1 MARITG
7 VLTVGQGSVTINGDS
22 SLNTISGVTTVYT
35 TSINDLGY
43 PSAGPLSNRNLIING
58 AMQVAQRSSDI
69 DFSANAQYPAC
80 DRWKTSI
87 DLPSGVTNLN
97 FSQDSDA
104 PSGFANSYK
113 ISPNQAASGAL
124 ATADRIW
131 IEHLIEGQ
139 NLQHLAYGTADAKT
153 CILSFWF
160 KSNLTGK
167 VGIEIIIP
175 GLQSYHASFTV
186 NTADTW
192 EFKTI
197 TINPNTTDTLV
208 NTNAVG
214 VSISWQFAAGPTF
227 TGGSRTENSWQ
238 TVTNNDE
245 RAPSDIINLYSSANN
260 YVNLTGVQLEV
271 GERATPFEHR
281 SYGDEFNKCLR
292 YYFKPDCEGSAKQ
305 KMMGMSYGTNT
316 YYIPF
321 ELPVPMRVGP
331 TVNAE
336 GGGQWRSRTNNINNF
351 DVTWTTHGTNTPT
364 NVMLQTSGGSIPA
377 GTTFWFETHDSTGC
391 NLEFSA
397 EL

>member
-1 MARITG
+1 MSTIKVNKIESTATTNGG
-7 VLTVGQGSVTINGDS
+7 VQIDVDGHVTIDGQQ
-22 SLNTISGVTTVYT
+22 LPT
-35 TSINDLGY
+35 
-43 PSAGPLSNRNLIING
+43 AGPLSNRNLIING
-58 AMQVAQRSSDI
+58 AMQVAQRSANI

-87 DLPSGVTNLN
+87 DLASGVTNLN
-97 FSQDSDA
+97 FLQDSDA

-124 ATADRIW
+124 SAADRIW

-175 GLQSYHASFTV
+175 GTRSYHTSFTV

-214 VSISWQFAAGPTF
+214 VSISWQFAAGPVF
-227 TGGSRTENSWQ
+227 TGGSRTENSWK

-245 RAPSDIINLYSSANN
+245 RAPSDNINLYSSASN
-260 YVNLTGVQLEV
+260 YVSLTGVQLEV
-271 GERATPFEHR
+271 GSKSTPFEHR
-281 SYGDEFNKCLR
+281 SYSDELARCQR
-292 YYFKPDCEGSAKQ
+292 YYHRYTTSRFISGYKRGDSEC
-305 KMMGMSYGTNT
+305 Y
-316 YYIPF
+316 F
-321 ELPVPMRVGP
+321 EYQSPVPMRATP
-331 TVNAE
+331 TP
-336 GGGQWRSRTNNINNF
+336 TL
-351 DVTWTTHGTNTPT
+351 NTPGLFSDFNT
-364 NVMLQTSGGSIPA
+364 VLNNSITSPLVFEYDTSDGFGVFNVSSTWAATHSFIPA
-377 GTTFWFETHDSTGC
+377 WEAFDIS
-391 NLEFSA
+391 FSS

>member
-1 MARITG
+1 MSTLKVNKIENTATTNGG
-7 VLTVGQGSVTINGDS
+7 VQIDVDGHVTIDGQQ
-22 SLNTISGVTTVYT
+22 LPTV
-35 TSINDLGY
+35 
-43 PSAGPLSNRNLIING
+43 GPLSNRNMIING
-58 AMQVAQRSSDI
+58 AMQVAQRSANI

-87 DLPSGVTNLN
+87 DLASGVTNLN
-97 FSQDSDA
+97 FLQDSDA

-124 ATADRIW
+124 SAADRIW

-153 CILSFWF
+153 CILSFWL

-214 VSISWQFAAGPTF
+214 VSISWQFAAGPVF
-227 TGGSRTENSWQ
+227 TGGSRTENSWK
-238 TVTNNDE
+238 TVANNDE
-245 RAPSDIINLYSSANN
+245 RAPSDNINLYSSASN
-260 YVNLTGVQLEV
+260 YVSLTGVQLEV
-271 GERATPFEHR
+271 GSKSTPFEHR
-281 SYGDEFNKCLR
+281 SYGEELALCERYCQSFNGR
-292 YYFKPDCEGSAKQ
+292 IAIGNWN
-305 KMMGMSYGTNT
+305 GGTGALVT
-316 YYIPF
+316 RFLSP
-321 ELPVPMRVGP
+321 PMR
-331 TVNAE
+331 T
-336 GGGQWRSRTNNINNF
+336 
-351 DVTWTTHGTNTPT
+351 TPT
-364 NVMLQTSGGSIPA
+364 MHSYTAGNCLVEAVNWYSVGSVAIQGESTNSSVTFQLSSITNSGQSFNANATWGNGAAAVIQ
-377 GTTFWFETHDSTGC
+377 
-391 NLEFSA
+391 A